1 MEYMLYFKYGIAFF
15 ELLSA
20 TFGVIYWHKIKA
32 SHWKYF
38 VGYLFLVFLGELL
51 FYLLYFRG
59 QYSASR
65 ILVNNIIIPLEF
77 LFFFW
82 LFYKN
87 GSPRK
92 MVILGVVLYILC
104 FFIEIWMN
112 QQGNKFY
119 FLSFSYSIGNIILL
133 ILIFQYF
140 IQLSNSD
147 RILHFFHE
155 RMFWVSL
162 GLLLFWLGTFPY
174 YGLFNLLMKKH
185 FELFVSY
192 SWVMIFLDYAMYI
205 MFAISFVWSR
215 EN

>member
-1 MEYMLYFKYGIAFF
+1 MLYFKFAITFF
-15 ELLSA
+15 EFLASLVG
-20 TFGVIYWHKIKA
+20 FLNWRKIKNTY
-32 SHWKYF
+32 WVVF
-38 VGYLFLVFLGELL
+38 PIYLISIALL
-51 FYLLYFRG
+51 EVLCYWLFIGAKLPLWNEIITSY
-59 QYSASR
+59 
-65 ILVNNIIIPLEF
+65 IIIPLEF

-82 LFYKN
+82 LFFKN

-92 MVILGVVLYILC
+92 MVLAGVALYILC

-112 QQGNKFY
+112 RQGNKFY

-140 IQLSNSD
+140 ISLSGSE
-147 RILHFFHE
+147 RILHFYHE

-185 FELFVSY
+185 FDLFVSY

-205 MFAISFVWSR
+205 MFAISFVWSK